1 MSNLHVDEYDMELS
15 RVLLFWIE
23 SFGIWVSWINIQ
35 VFDLYALKKLFPTRS
50 QDFCCEG
57 CGCAMKDV
65 LLPLKSGSDSSQADQ
80 EAKELARQISF
91 KVP

>member
-1 MSNLHVDEYDMELS
+1 M
-15 RVLLFWIE
+15 
-23 SFGIWVSWINIQ
+23 WVSWINKYSLTRKFNSIKYLIYSHQ
-35 VFDLYALKKLFPTRS
+35 KKLFPTRS

-57 CGCAMKDV
+57 CGSTMKDI

-91 KVP
+91 KVF